1 MSFFICPIYT
11 FKHAY
16 DNGRLFVSKCNRKTQ
31 EILAG
36 RKGEGEERERGEGG
50 GGRGIQWLTLFS
62 DVL

>member
-50 GGRGIQWLTLFS
+50 GGGFNG
-62 DVL
+62 